1 MDQVTDVNARFD
13 SFNEG
18 PENNSN
24 TFLENALCA
33 YAARNAGADQQAK
46 TNIATLKN
54 IARIKTSVQAQCER
68 AGCGSR

>member
-24 TFLENALCA
+24 TFPENALCA

-46 TNIATLKN
+46 TNIATKY
-54 IARIKTSVQAQCER
+54 C
-68 AGCGSR
+68 